1 MTQRD
6 RTAKDC
12 RWIVLPFALLSAL
25 LVAGCGAPAAPLPPT
40 LNLPQPVSD
49 LAAKRVGDVVH
60 LTFSVPQK
68 TTDKLPVRGAM
79 TASLCRSVDTGPCQP
94 AGMLTIPAQQK
105 ASSMDDHLPPELSQG
120 PPRLLI
126 YKVSILNRAAK
137 SGGESAPAY
146 AVTGPAPLPVAG
158 FSVTPQ
164 RKGIVLSWQALNVPG
179 GTLGWIRFDRTR
191 TSAPPPPAQSSASGR
206 NLITGRKAAEEPA
219 EQTLRVPETS
229 VEHQPVA
236 IDVTAHTGNSY
247 RYIAQ
252 RVQEITL
259 ANRTMAIN
267 SLPSAP
273 AETAYRDV
281 FPPPVP
287 TGLVSAADTTAKAID
302 LDWAPDVDPALAGY
316 IVYRRAVGTN
326 QAAGISQTPQRISPA
341 GKPVKTS
348 NWSDTTAVPGQR
360 YAYSVSAIDLSGNE
374 SQRSAEAEDEW
385 NTSNSPPNPQPSSP
399 TSSKPNQH
407 P

>member
-12 RWIVLPFALLSAL
+12 RWVALPFALLSAL
-25 LVAGCGAPAAPLPPT
+25 LAAGCAAPAAPQPPT
-40 LNLPQPVSD
+40 LNLPQPVHD

-94 AGMLTIPAQQK
+94 AGTLTIPAQQK
-105 ASSMDDHLPPELSQG
+105 ACSMDDHLPAALSQG
-120 PPRLLI
+120 QPRLLI

-137 SGGESAPAY
+137 SSGGSAPAY
-146 AVTGPAPLPVAG
+146 AVTGPAPLPVTV
-158 FSVTPQ
+158 FSATPQ

-179 GTLGWIRFDRTR
+179 GTPGWIRFDRTR
-191 TSAPPPPAQSSASGR
+191 TSAPPQPAQSSASGR

-219 EQTLRVPETS
+219 GQTLRVAETA

-236 IDVTAHTGNSY
+236 IDVTARTGNSY

-259 ANRTMAIN
+259 ANRTLEIN

-287 TGLVSAADTTAKAID
+287 TGLVSAADTALKAID
-302 LDWAPDVDPALAGY
+302 LDWTPDVDPALAGY
-316 IVYRRAVGTN
+316 IVYRRTVGTN
-326 QAAGISQTPQRISPA
+326 QAAGTSEAPQRISPA
-341 GKPVKTS
+341 GKPVKMS

-385 NTSNSPPNPQPSSP
+385 NTPSSPPNPQPSPP
-399 TSSKPNQH
+399 TSSKPNHH